1 MAETIRYGQ
10 PKPIPTSQKRN
21 NNGIEVRESKMRN
34 KKCPTCKGEGQ
45 VMVTNSLGEVILD
58 SDGLAF
64 YNDCTACMGTGYVP
78 VDYEAVVDDREG
90 KEE

>member
-1 MAETIRYGQ
+1 
-10 PKPIPTSQKRN
+10 
-21 NNGIEVRESKMRN
+21 MRN
-34 KKCPTCKGEGQ
+34 KQCPTCKGEGQ

-64 YNDCTACMGTGYVP
+64 YNDCTTCRGTGYVP
-78 VDYEAVVDDREG
+78 VDYDEAVDDREG